1 MDDDVQKIVS
11 YYKDK
16 NYSGFS
22 IYLKYLSIFYKKL
35 KFYIRSFNKTISPEI
50 REKIYDDA
58 WQNDINDFKFW
69 FNKEKRTQL
78 FSYENNMF
86 IACGGLT
93 QRIWQY
99 YIFKILKE
107 INPKKV
113 LEVGSGNGINLCL
126 LSSYFETIDFKG
138 IDISSIGIEKANKLK
153 INSLNDNFFA
163 GWPIKPLNYKVGNAS
178 FEKAN
183 ALKINFKD
191 NEFDFV
197 FSILALEQ
205 MDDIKYKVINEMIRV
220 SSKYIC
226 FVEPFIEYNKS
237 LLKIFH
243 HRGSKYFSYKI
254 KDLEKHNLK
263 ILQVFDDHPNKVTLG
278 VAAILCE
285 KKS

>member
-1 MDDDVQKIVS
+1 M
-11 YYKDK
+11 
-16 NYSGFS
+16 
-22 IYLKYLSIFYKKL
+22 
-35 KFYIRSFNKTISPEI
+35 KFYLRSFNKTISPEI

-78 FSYENNMF
+78 FSYENDMF
-86 IACGGLT
+86 IASGGLT

-99 YIFKILKE
+99 YIFKILNKT
-107 INPKKV
+107 NPKKV

-138 IDISSIGIEKANKLK
+138 IDISSKGIEKANKLK
-153 INSLNDNFFA
+153 INSLNDNFFS
-163 GWPIKPLNYKVGNAS
+163 GWPIKPLNYKVGNVS
-178 FEKAN
+178 FEEAN

-243 HRGSKYFSYKI
+243 HRGSKYFSYKK